1 MNAEVEQL
9 PLRPLPLVDD
19 ASAGF
24 WAASREGRLAIQR
37 CGSCTRYNH
46 APSLACAHCG
56 SFDLA
61 YADVSGRGTLFSWTV
76 IKEPPA
82 PGFRGLVPLIV
93 GIVELAEQPHL
104 LMVANLLG
112 LSEAEL
118 KLGLPLQVTFEQVNE
133 ECTLPQFVAA
143 EG

>member
-1 MNAEVEQL
+1 MNAEVEPI

-19 ASAGF
+19 ASEGF
-24 WAASREGRLAIQR
+24 WAAAREHRLAIQR
-37 CGSCTRYNH
+37 CTACHRFNH
-46 APSLACAHCG
+46 APSLACASCG

-61 YADVSGRGTLFSWTV
+61 YADVSGKATLFSWTV

-82 PGFRGLVPLIV
+82 PGFQGRVPLIV

-112 LSEAEL
+112 LAEADL
-118 KLGLPLQVTFEQVNE
+118 KLGLPLQVAFEQVNE

>member
-1 MNAEVEQL
+1 MNAEIEPI

-19 ASAGF
+19 ASKGF
-24 WAASREGRLAIQR
+24 WAAARECRLAIQR
-37 CGSCTRYNH
+37 CTACARFNH
-46 APSLACAHCG
+46 APSLACASCG

-82 PGFRGLVPLIV
+82 PGFQGRVPLIV
-93 GIVELAEQPHL
+93 GIVELVEQPHL
-104 LMVANLLG
+104 LMVATLLS
-112 LSEAEL
+112 LAEDDL